1 MTEVN
6 SEFVPGT
13 KPLDPS
19 KKVKDPRR
27 VEAGKRLAKIS
38 QQAKAAKKARAEENL
53 KTEVRESWMK
63 ENDGGGWISV
73 ERLCM
78 IFGLGI
84 GLGSLYLTWQSR
96 EKNPVKQVNEI
107 VNDDDVKKDSSKNP
121 PEDSLKEPFDDLFD

>member
-6 SEFVPGT
+6 SESVT

-53 KTEVRESWMK
+53 KAGVRESCMT
-63 ENDGGGWISV
+63 ENDGGWISV
-73 ERLCM
+73 DKLCLVL
-78 IFGLGI
+78 GVGI
-84 GLGSLYLTWQSR
+84 GLGSLYLTWR
-96 EKNPVKQVNEI
+96 RDEKNPAKQVDEI
-107 VNDDDVKKDSSKNP
+107 VGDNVNGDVEKDP
-121 PEDSLKEPFDDLFD
+121 PKEPFDDLFD